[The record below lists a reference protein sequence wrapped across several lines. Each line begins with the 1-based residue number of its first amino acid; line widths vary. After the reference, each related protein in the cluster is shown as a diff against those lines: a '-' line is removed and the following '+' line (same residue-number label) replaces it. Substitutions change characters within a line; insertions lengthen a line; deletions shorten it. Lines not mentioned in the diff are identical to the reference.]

1 MWDQSRA
8 SAHYHE
14 TNSPSSCLSKNS
26 ASNPSIRQDETSCHC
41 FRLAFDSVNTHKVR
55 RIETNISAVKI
66 QRNRLKHTHITLLF
80 QLIDPPLDPS
90 NGVYLRHGLISVVER
105 SPKHQFIYR
114 RKEWSDDVGYV
125 INRNRGK
132 HETWNEVML
141 SCCCVI
147 ESIKL
152 PLYNLVI
159 TKYTDR

>member
-1 MWDQSRA
+1 MMWDQSRA

-90 NGVYLRHGLISVVER
+90 NGVYFHLRHGLISVVER
-105 SPKHQFIYR
+105 SPQHQFIYR
-114 RKEWSDDVGYV
+114 RKEWSDDVGYGIRKCRSIKKQ

-132 HETWNEVML
+132 HETWNMKRGEVML
-141 SCCCVI
+141 LCHWI
-147 ESIKL
+147 
-152 PLYNLVI
+152 
-159 TKYTDR
+159 D